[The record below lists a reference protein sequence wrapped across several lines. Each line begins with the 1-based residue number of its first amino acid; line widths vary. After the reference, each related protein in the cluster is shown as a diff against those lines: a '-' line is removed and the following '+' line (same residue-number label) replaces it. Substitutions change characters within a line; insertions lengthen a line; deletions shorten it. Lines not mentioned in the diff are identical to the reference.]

1 MFRVSKH
8 NLLNR
13 ICGFTGVVVFET
25 LSSAGDLQS
34 VSAILVLWSHHL
46 QCVYSLFAVYRMCRF
61 MTEFVL
67 FLVAFVVEVSVHL

>member
-34 VSAILVLWSHHL
+34 VSAILVLWS